1 MMPLSQHDITCRVGS
16 EHFFFLEW
24 FDADLAV
31 KDDVRRTF
39 VFWFVLFFSQLK
51 AGASVA
57 AGCSCRLG
65 DISKP
70 PPASKCYFIVFSH
83 AASLKPR
90 DPNWQVRVHATARV
104 WRGQKKLLMV
114 VFQGKHS
121 WSKSSRCKWN
131 RRKERQR
138 KSTLRGEE

>member
-1 MMPLSQHDITCRVGS
+1 MMPLNQHDITCRVGS
-16 EHFFFLEW
+16 EHSFFFGMIWCW
-24 FDADLAV
+24 FSCERWREDLC
-31 KDDVRRTF
+31 
-39 VFWFVLFFSQLK
+39 VLICFGFSQLK

-83 AASLKPR
+83 AASLKQR

-104 WRGQKKLLMV
+104 WRRQKKLLMV

-121 WSKSSRCKWN
+121 WNKSSRCKWN
-131 RRKERQR
+131 RRRERQR
-138 KSTLRGEE
+138 KSTLCGEE